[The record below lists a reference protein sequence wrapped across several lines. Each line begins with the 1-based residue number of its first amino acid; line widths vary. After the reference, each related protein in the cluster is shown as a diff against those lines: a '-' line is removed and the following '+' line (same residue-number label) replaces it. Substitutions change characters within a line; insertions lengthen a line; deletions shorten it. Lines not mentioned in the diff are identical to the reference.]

1 MKRAEV
7 YLFRLIISIII
18 WNFIRIILMKI
29 SESYDDEIIV
39 NRSILHS
46 LFEQLVCLL
55 NPSYKLPLLS
65 SIGKIETEKYL
76 SIVIVCPFY
85 FLIVLGCYCLCKLG

>member
-18 WNFIRIILMKI
+18 WNFIRIVLMKI
-29 SESYDDEIIV
+29 SESYDEIIA
-39 NRSILHS
+39 NRSTLHS
-46 LFEQLVCLL
+46 LYEQLICLL
-55 NPSYKLPLLS
+55 NPSYKLPLSS

-76 SIVIVCPFY
+76 SIVLVSPFY
-85 FLIVLGCYCLCKLG
+85 FLIALGCYCLCNLG